1 MKSLNDS
8 LREEF
13 YAILKENDFQEK
25 IKKDSLD
32 ETLIDKAFEK
42 LIDNKEIGLI
52 DDDIN
57 DARSQFQNLIV
68 NQLKDME
75 K

>member
-13 YAILKENDFQEK
+13 YSILEESEFNDRIENLNIDENL
-25 IKKDSLD
+25 IK
-32 ETLIDKAFEK
+32 KAFEK
-42 LIDNKEIGLI
+42 LIENKSIGNI

-68 NQLKDME
+68 NHLKSLE
-75 K
+75 I

>member
-13 YAILKENDFQEK
+13 YAILNEKEFQEK
-25 IKKDSLD
+25 IKKSSLD
-32 ETLIDKAFEK
+32 ELLIDKAFEK
-42 LIDNKEIGLI
+42 LITNKEIGI
-52 DDDIN
+52 IEDDIN

-68 NQLKDME
+68 NYLKNIAG
-75 K
+75 

>member
-13 YAILKENDFQEK
+13 YKILKEKDFQEK
-25 IKKDSLD
+25 INNNSLNED
-32 ETLIDKAFEK
+32 LIGKAFEK
-42 LIDNKEIGLI
+42 LIESKEVGII
-52 DDDIN
+52 EDDIN

-68 NQLKDME
+68 NNLKKLE
-75 K
+75 E

>member
-13 YAILKENDFQEK
+13 YAILKEEDFQEK
-25 IKKDSLD
+25 IKKNSLD
-32 ETLIDKAFEK
+32 ESLIDKAFEK
-42 LIDNKEIGLI
+42 LIVNKEIGI
-52 DDDIN
+52 IEDDIN

-68 NQLKDME
+68 NYLKSIE
-75 K
+75 E

>member
-13 YAILKENDFQEK
+13 YAIIKE
-25 IKKDSLD
+25 KDSQERIKNYSLN
-32 ETLIDKAFEK
+32 ESLIDKAFEK
-42 LIDNKEIGLI
+42 LIENKEIGI
-52 DDDIN
+52 IEDDIN

-68 NQLKDME
+68 NNLKSLDE
-75 K
+75 